1 MKKKTELAKA
11 RKRHVDRKRREKNKT
26 PRSPWPLSTETQQRS
41 IDALLKQARTLADN
55 VHGACVRAQSDG
67 MTPSEVAG
75 ALMGITA
82 ARAHMSGA
90 TLDDVMALLRAVW
103 VGVSASQ

>member
-1 MKKKTELAKA
+1 MKKTELAKA
-11 RKRHVDRKRREKNKT
+11 RRRHVDRKRREKKKT
-26 PRSPWPLSTETQQRS
+26 PRSPWPLSTETQQRA
-41 IDALLKQARTLADN
+41 IEALLKQARTLADD

-82 ARAHMSGA
+82 SKVHMSGA
-90 TLDDVMALLRAVW
+90 TLDDAMALLRVVW
-103 VGVSASQ
+103 VGASASR